1 MGFNCPHC
9 TKEIPGAMTQES
21 HEQRLNA
28 KTEENK
34 ELKARLTEAQAASA
48 GINEI
53 KAERDRL
60 AAEVKKRDRQAERAA
75 AFDEAG
81 IPNTPAIRK
90 GFELVYDSEMSGVAE
105 PTPIKDWLGKEETKG
120 HPLLSVHYVK
130 PQQGQQAGATTTATG
145 QTTAG
150 QTAAGQGTAG
160 QQSQGGAAAS
170 GQAGATTTATTARP
184 QGGLTNVD
192 RGAAPPPT
200 GQTGPKTPAEVAAY
214 FRSEAY
220 RALPLDKQRE
230 EKARLAGQLRGTTQS
245 G

>member
-130 PQQGQQAGATTTATG
+130 PQQGQQAGATTTATATG
-145 QTTAG
+145 QTEAG
-150 QTAAGQGTAG
+150 QGAAGQ
-160 QQSQGGAAAS
+160 QQSQGASS
-170 GQAGATTTATTARP
+170 GQAGATTTTTATTARP